1 MKEKIKVI
9 FMILAFHC
17 LTATAFSQA
26 ITLNVNNVTVKDAIE
41 QIKEKSGYSFV
52 FEVGDLDTRKI
63 ISVSATRKPVE
74 EVVKQILAGQNV
86 SYEIRD
92 KNIVVTRQK
101 VATPHQKTKTRK
113 ITGVVT
119 DSSNE
124 PIIGATVVES
134 STKNGTITD
143 YDGKFTLEVPEQST
157 ILVSYI
163 GYTPSEIKVGNQQ
176 NLQIILRDD
185 VKLLDELVVIGYGTV
200 RKSDLTGSVA
210 SIKTDELNKSTA
222 TLEQSLIGHTPGVE
236 IKQTSGAPGA
246 GTTIRVR
253 GVNSVYGG
261 VEPLY
266 VIDGFP
272 ASKDVYINPSDVASI
287 DVLKDAASA
296 AIYGSRASGG
306 VVLITTK
313 RGSKDKTKVEVDY
326 QFSMQELSKKI
337 DMMNAAEFK
346 QLHLDGYNNS
356 YFDHLRLNNI
366 YGSNEERW
374 LHSRE
379 DDEATRKANG
389 ASNTMILAPD
399 ILNSPYDTDW
409 QDEIFSS
416 APMSRTNVNISGGK
430 EGHRYMFSLGY
441 LDQDGIISPSTHSRI
456 TSRLNMDI
464 DVTKKLSIGVNSSMF
479 YVTERTVKSD
489 GLAFADGIIL
499 NTLGMPSQYPVYNED
514 GSYATG
520 WAYKNSATTY
530 SLFGGENPVALAN
543 LNQQYYT
550 RSRYSLNTD
559 FRYTIIDG
567 LVAKVNAG
575 LQIADQIYRYYR
587 PAEILGQSNNAPG
600 DFENL
605 ARSANNRDFNTDW
618 LLEATL
624 SYNKTFNGKHN
635 INAVGGYS
643 MQKKVYDNLD
653 AAGRGYKNDRIP
665 EVSGAKPT
673 ATDDNGTSAVSDRA
687 SWSLMSYFGRMM
699 YNYDNRYTMSLTL
712 RSDGCSRFGQK
723 NRWGSFPSLSAGWNV
738 SNEEFFAPMADILSL
753 KVRGSW
759 GISGNNNISNYRHIA
774 TMTSGTYNFGSTTAT
789 SYYPSGFTDMELGWE
804 RTNQTN
810 IGFDMGFFNG
820 RVNFIANYY
829 YSITTDLL
837 YNTTVSAMTGSTNY
851 WTNLLNG
858 EVYNNGFDF
867 QVDGNIIANKDMKW
881 NVGFNVSMNRNKVM
895 GLDDEITSVGQRSQI
910 THITRNGLPV
920 GSYYGLVSEGLITA
934 ADYANILIDKQHQN
948 EEGYELLGPPVANYD
963 DVYIGDVKW
972 KDVNKNGKITEDDR
986 DIIGSNYPDFTFGI
1000 NTTASWKGLSFSATF
1015 DGQYGAEVIN
1025 FSRYYIN
1032 NMEGGVNSMSISNN
1046 RYRDEANPGDGNM
1059 FRANRVAKNLNTKFS
1074 TYFVED
1080 ASFFRCTNLT
1090 LGYTVPK
1097 STLLEKMT
1105 ISNLYVYGSV
1115 DNAFMLTDYLG
1126 YNPDVD
1132 YNSGNLTPGI
1142 DFGTYPLART
1152 YSIGVKLSF

>member
-52 FEVGDLDTRKI
+52 FEVGDLDTKKI

-92 KNIVVTRQK
+92 KNIVITRQK
-101 VATPHQKTKTRK
+101 AVVPQRSKTKK
-113 ITGVVT
+113 ITGIVT
-119 DSSNE
+119 DTSNE
-124 PIIGATVVES
+124 PIIGATVVEA

-143 YDGKFTLEVPEQST
+143 IDGRFTMEVPEQST
-157 ILVSYI
+157 IQVSYI
-163 GYTPSEIKVGNQQ
+163 GYTPSEVKVGNQQ
-176 NLQIILRDD
+176 NLQIQLRDD

-210 SIKTDELNKSTA
+210 SIKTEELNQSTA

-246 GTTIRVR
+246 STTIRVR

-313 RGSKDKTKVEVDY
+313 RGSKDKTKVDIDY

-346 QLHLDGYNNS
+346 QLHLDGYNNT
-356 YFDHLRLNNI
+356 YFDHLRINNI
-366 YGSNEERW
+366 YGSDEERW

-379 DDEATRKANG
+379 DDEATRKANN

-399 ILNSPYDTDW
+399 IINGIYDTDW

-441 LDQDGIISPSTHSRI
+441 LDQDGIIAPSTHSRI

-520 WAYKNSATTY
+520 WSYRNSATTY

-559 FRYTIIDG
+559 FRYTIMDG
-567 LVAKVNAG
+567 LIAKVNAG

-587 PAEILGQSNNAPG
+587 PAETLGQSNNLPG

-618 LLEATL
+618 LMEATL
-624 SYNKTFNGKHN
+624 SYNKTFSGKHN

-643 MQKKVYDNLD
+643 MQKKVYDNID
-653 AAGRGYKNDRIP
+653 AAGRGYTNDRIP
-665 EVSGAKPT
+665 ELSGANPT
-673 ATDDNGTSAVSDRA
+673 PTDDNGTSAVTDRSA
-687 SWSLMSYFGRMM
+687 WSLMSYFGRVM
-699 YNYDNRYTMSLTL
+699 YNYDSRYTMSLTL
-712 RSDGCSRFGQK
+712 RTDGCSRFGQK
-723 NRWGSFPSLSAGWNV
+723 NRWGSFPSFSAGWNI
-738 SNEEFFAPMADILSL
+738 SNEEFFEPMADILSL

-759 GISGNNNISNYRHIA
+759 GVSGNNNIGNYRHIPLI
-774 TMTSGTYNFGSTTAT
+774 TNGTYNFGSTTAT
-789 SYYPSGFTDMELGWE
+789 SYYPSGFTDLELGWE

-810 IGFDMGFFNG
+810 IGLDMGFFNG
-820 RVNFIANYY
+820 RVNLIANYY
-829 YSITTDLL
+829 YSVTNDLL

-851 WTNLLNG
+851 WTNLQNG

-867 QVDGNIIANKDMKW
+867 QVDGNIIANKDLKW

-920 GSYYGLVSEGLITA
+920 GSYYGMVSEGIITA
-934 ADYANILIDKQHQN
+934 ADYANILIDKAN
-948 EEGYELLGPPVANYD
+948 INTPDYKLVGPPVADYAN
-963 DVYIGDVKW
+963 VYKGDVKW
-972 KDVNKNGKITEDDR
+972 KDVDGNGKITEDDR

-1000 NTTASWKGLSFSATF
+1000 NTSLNWKGLAFSATF

-1032 NMEGGVNSMSISNN
+1032 NLEGGVNSMTISNN
-1046 RYRDEANPGDGNM
+1046 RYRDEANPGDGTM

-1080 ASFFRCTNLT
+1080 ASFFRCTNIS
-1090 LGYTVPK
+1090 LGYTIPQN
-1097 STLLEKMT
+1097 TLLENLT
-1105 ISNLYVYGSV
+1105 ISRLYVYGSV

-1152 YSIGVKLSF
+1152 ISVGVKLSF

>member
-26 ITLNVNNVTVKDAIE
+26 ITLNINNVTVKDAIE

-52 FEVGDLDTRKI
+52 FEVGDLDTKKI

-101 VATPHQKTKTRK
+101 TVVPQRSKTKK
-113 ITGVVT
+113 ITGIVT
-119 DSSNE
+119 DTSNE
-124 PIIGATVVES
+124 PIIGATVVEV

-143 YDGKFTLEVPEQST
+143 IDGRFTMEVPEQST
-157 ILVSYI
+157 IQVSYI

-176 NLQIILRDD
+176 NLQIQLRDD

-210 SIKTDELNKSTA
+210 SIKTEELNQSTA

-313 RGSKDKTKVEVDY
+313 RGSKDKTKVDIDY

-356 YFDHLRLNNI
+356 YFDHLRINNI

-399 ILNSPYDTDW
+399 IINGIYDTDW

-441 LDQDGIISPSTHSRI
+441 LDQDGIIAPSTHSRI

-643 MQKKVYDNLD
+643 MQKKVYDNID

-665 EVSGAKPT
+665 ELSGANPT
-673 ATDDNGTSAVSDRA
+673 PTDDNGTSAVTDRSA
-687 SWSLMSYFGRMM
+687 WSLMSYFGRVM
-699 YNYDNRYTMSLTL
+699 YNYDSRYTMSLTL
-712 RSDGCSRFGQK
+712 RTDGCSRFGQE
-723 NRWGSFPSLSAGWNV
+723 NRWGSFPSFSAGWNV
-738 SNEEFFAPMADILSL
+738 SNEEFFEPMVDILSL

-759 GISGNNNISNYRHIA
+759 GVSGNNNIGNYRHIPLI
-774 TMTSGTYNFGSTTAT
+774 TNGTYNFGSNTAT
-789 SYYPSGFTDMELGWE
+789 SYYPSGFTDLELGWE

-810 IGFDMGFFNG
+810 IGIDMGFFNG
-820 RVNFIANYY
+820 RVNLIANYY
-829 YSITTDLL
+829 YSVTNDLL

-851 WTNLLNG
+851 WTNLQNG

-867 QVDGNIIANKDMKW
+867 QVDGNIIAKKDLKW

-895 GLDDEITSVGQRSQI
+895 GLDDEITSIGQRSQI

-920 GSYYGLVSEGLITA
+920 GSYYGLVSEGIITA

-948 EEGYELLGPPVANYD
+948 EAGYVLVGPAVANYD

-972 KDVNKNGKITEDDR
+972 KDVNQSGKITEDDR

-1000 NTTASWKGLSFSATF
+1000 NTSLNWKGLAFSATF

-1032 NMEGGVNSMSISNN
+1032 NLEGGVNSMTISNN
-1046 RYRDEANPGDGNM
+1046 RYRDEANPGDGTM

-1080 ASFFRCTNLT
+1080 ASFFRCTNIS
-1090 LGYTVPK
+1090 LGYTIPQN
-1097 STLLEKMT
+1097 SLLENLT
-1105 ISNLYVYGSV
+1105 ISRLYVYGSV

-1152 YSIGVKLSF
+1152 ISVGVKLSF